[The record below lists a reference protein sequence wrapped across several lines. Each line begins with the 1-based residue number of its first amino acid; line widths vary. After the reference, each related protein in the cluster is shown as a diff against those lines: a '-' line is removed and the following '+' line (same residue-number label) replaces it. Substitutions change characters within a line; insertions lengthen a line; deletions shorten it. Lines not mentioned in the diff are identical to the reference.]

1 MSLYD
6 SRLYMEDIRLVAGCN
21 YKWEL
26 LRGKSVA
33 VSGGTGMIGSFIVD
47 VLMYQNDVMGLD
59 VHIYVLGRSREKAWE
74 RFGKYMACDKFH
86 FVCHDINEQLD
97 ISRLMDLNSMHVD
110 SMHERHGITDR
121 AQSGIDYIIHA
132 ASNTHPAAYAGDPI
146 GTISANVLGTKYLL
160 DFAEKAGCKRFVFLS
175 SVEIY
180 GENRGDTDKFCED
193 YLGYI
198 DCNTLRAGYPE
209 SKRTGE
215 ALCQAYMKQRGL
227 DIVIPRLSRIYGPTM
242 LMSDTK
248 AISQFILKGVYGE
261 DIVLKSEGTQLYSY
275 AYVADAASAIIKL
288 LLEGENG
295 QAYNIVSDASDL
307 TLRELAEIIA
317 DYVGKSIVYELPD
330 KAESAGYS
338 KATKALL
345 DCEKL
350 KGTGWKS
357 LYGMKDGLIRTI
369 DTLKEII

>member
-6 SRLYMEDIRLVAGCN
+6 SRLYMEDIKLVACCN
-21 YKWEL
+21 YKWEM

-33 VSGGTGMIGSFIVD
+33 ISGGTGMIGSFIVD
-47 VLMYQNDVMGLD
+47 VLMYQNDVMDLD
-59 VHIYVLGRSREKAWE
+59 THIYVLGRSREKACD

-97 ISRLMDLNSMHVD
+97 TADKL
-110 SMHERHGITDR
+110 
-121 AQSGIDYIIHA
+121 QSGIDYIIHA

-146 GTISANVLGTKYLL
+146 GTISANVFGTKYLL

-180 GENRGDTDKFCED
+180 GENRGDTDKFYEG

-215 ALCQAYMKQRGL
+215 ALCQAYRKQRGL

-248 AISQFILKGVYGE
+248 AISQFILKGAYGE

-288 LLEGENG
+288 MLEGENG
-295 QAYNIVSDASDL
+295 QAYNVVSDASDL
-307 TLRELAEIIA
+307 TLRELAERIA
-317 DYVGKSIVYELPD
+317 DYVGKNVVYELPD
-330 KAESAGYS
+330 KVESAGYS

-357 LYGMKDGLIRTI
+357 LYGMRDGIIRTI
-369 DTLKEII
+369 DILREIS

>member
-6 SRLYMEDIRLVAGCN
+6 SRLYMEDIRLVANCN
-21 YKWEL
+21 YKWEM

-33 VSGGTGMIGSFIVD
+33 ISGGTGMIGSFIVD
-47 VLMYQNDVMGLD
+47 VLMHQNDVMNLD
-59 VHIYVLGRSREKAWE
+59 THIYVLGRSREKAGN
-74 RFGKYMACDKFH
+74 RFGKYMACDNFH
-86 FVCHDINEQLD
+86 FISHDINEPLD
-97 ISRLMDLNSMHVD
+97 ISRFGDLNNMHMD
-110 SMHERHGITDR
+110 SMPIRHDITDR
-121 AQSGIDYIIHA
+121 EQSGIDYIIHA

-146 GTISANVLGTKYLL
+146 GTISANVFGTKYLL
-160 DFAEKAGCKRFVFLS
+160 DFAAKAGCKRFVFLS

-215 ALCQAYMKQRGL
+215 ALCQAYMKQCGL
-227 DIVIPRLSRIYGPTM
+227 DIVIPRLSRTYGPTM

-248 AISQFILKGVYGE
+248 AISQFILKGAHGE
-261 DIVLKSEGTQLYSY
+261 NIVLKSEGTQLYSY
-275 AYVADAASAIIKL
+275 AYVADAASAVIKL
-288 LLEGENG
+288 MLEGENG
-295 QAYNIVSDASDL
+295 QAYNIVSDSSDL
-307 TLRELAEIIA
+307 TLKELAETIA
-317 DYVGKSIVYELPD
+317 DYVGKNVVYELPD

-345 DCEKL
+345 DCGKL

-369 DTLKEII
+369 EILKEII

>member
-6 SRLYMEDIRLVAGCN
+6 SRLYMEDIRLVADCN
-21 YKWEL
+21 YKWEML
-26 LRGKSVA
+26 SGKSVA
-33 VSGGTGMIGSFIVD
+33 ISGGTGMIGSFIVD
-47 VLMYQNDVMGLD
+47 VLMYQNEVMGLD
-59 VHIYVLGRSREKAWE
+59 THIYVLGRSEKKAWD
-74 RFGKYMACDKFH
+74 RFEKYKDCDKLH
-86 FVCHDINEQLD
+86 FVCHDINEQL
-97 ISRLMDLNSMHVD
+97 
-110 SMHERHGITDR
+110 TDKLQPR
-121 AQSGIDYIIHA
+121 IDYIIHA

-180 GENRGDTDKFCED
+180 GENKGDTDKFSED

-215 ALCQAYMKQRGL
+215 ALCQAYIKQWEL
-227 DIVIPRLSRIYGPTM
+227 DIVIPRLSRVYGPTM

-248 AISQFILKGVYGE
+248 AISQFILKGAYGE
-261 DIVLKSEGTQLYSY
+261 DIVLKSEGMQLYSY

-288 LLEGENG
+288 MLEGENG
-295 QAYNIVSDASDL
+295 QAYNIASDASDL
-307 TLRELAEIIA
+307 TLRELAETIA
-317 DYVGKSIVYELPD
+317 DYVGKNVVFELPD

-345 DCEKL
+345 DCK
-350 KGTGWKS
+350 KIKSMGWRS
-357 LYGMKDGLIRTI
+357 VYGMKDGLRRTI
-369 DTLKEII
+369 DILKEFI

>member
-6 SRLYMEDIRLVAGCN
+6 SRLYMVDIKLVACCN
-21 YKWEL
+21 YKWEM

-33 VSGGTGMIGSFIVD
+33 ISGGTGMIGSFIVD
-47 VLMYQNDVMGLD
+47 VLMYQNDVMDLD
-59 VHIYVLGRSREKAWE
+59 THIYVLGRSREKACD
-74 RFGKYMACDKFH
+74 RFGKYMSCDKFH

-97 ISRLMDLNSMHVD
+97 TADKL
-110 SMHERHGITDR
+110 
-121 AQSGIDYIIHA
+121 QSGIDYIIHA
-132 ASNTHPAAYAGDPI
+132 ASNTHPAAYAADPI

-160 DFAEKAGCKRFVFLS
+160 DFAGKAGCKRFVFLS

-180 GENRGDTDKFCED
+180 GENRGDTDKFYEG

-215 ALCQAYMKQRGL
+215 ALCQAYRKQWGL

-248 AISQFILKGVYGE
+248 AISQFILKGAYGE

-288 LLEGENG
+288 MLEGENG
-295 QAYNIVSDASDL
+295 QAYNVVSDASDL
-307 TLRELAEIIA
+307 TLRELAERIA
-317 DYVGKSIVYELPD
+317 DYVGKNVVYELPD

-357 LYGMKDGLIRTI
+357 LYGMRDGIIRTI
-369 DTLKEII
+369 DILREIR

>member
-6 SRLYMEDIRLVAGCN
+6 SRLYMEDIKLVACCN
-21 YKWEL
+21 YKWEM

-33 VSGGTGMIGSFIVD
+33 ISGGTGMIGSFIVD
-47 VLMYQNDVMGLD
+47 VLMYQNDVMDLD
-59 VHIYVLGRSREKAWE
+59 THIYVLGRSREKACD

-97 ISRLMDLNSMHVD
+97 TADKL
-110 SMHERHGITDR
+110 
-121 AQSGIDYIIHA
+121 QSGIDYIIHA

-146 GTISANVLGTKYLL
+146 GTISANVLGTKYFL
-160 DFAEKAGCKRFVFLS
+160 DFAGKAGCKRFVFLS

-180 GENRGDTDKFCED
+180 GENRGDTDKFYEG

-215 ALCQAYMKQRGL
+215 ALCQAYRKQWGL

-248 AISQFILKGVYGE
+248 AISQFILKGAYGE

-288 LLEGENG
+288 MLEGENG
-295 QAYNIVSDASDL
+295 QAYNVASDASDL
-307 TLRELAEIIA
+307 TLRELAEQIA
-317 DYVGKSIVYELPD
+317 DYVGKNVVYELPD
-330 KAESAGYS
+330 KAESTGWS

-357 LYGMKDGLIRTI
+357 LYGMKDGIIRTI
-369 DTLKEII
+369 DILREIR

>member
-6 SRLYMEDIRLVAGCN
+6 SRLYREDIKRVACCN
-21 YKWEL
+21 YKWEM

-33 VSGGTGMIGSFIVD
+33 ISGGTGMIGSFIVD
-47 VLMYQNDVMGLD
+47 VLMYQNEVMDLEAC
-59 VHIYVLGRSREKAWE
+59 VYVIGRSKKKAWD
-74 RFGKYMACDKFH
+74 RFGSYMDCDKLH
-86 FVCHDINEQLD
+86 FVCHDINEPLD
-97 ISRLMDLNSMHVD
+97 ISEAADLNGV
-110 SMHERHGITDR
+110 
-121 AQSGIDYIIHA
+121 DYIIHA

-180 GENRGDTDKFCED
+180 GENKGDTDKFAED

-215 ALCQAYMKQRGL
+215 ALCQAYRKQHGL
-227 DIVIPRLSRIYGPTM
+227 DVVIPRLSRTYGPTM
-242 LMSDTK
+242 LLSDTK
-248 AISQFILKGVYGE
+248 AISQFILKGAYGE

-275 AYVADAASAIIKL
+275 VYVADAASAIITL
-288 LLEGENG
+288 MLEGENG
-295 QAYNIVSDASDL
+295 QAYNVASDASDL
-307 TLRELAEIIA
+307 TLRELAKIIA
-317 DYVGKSIVYELPD
+317 DYAGKRVVYELPD
-330 KAESAGYS
+330 KTESAGYS

-345 DCEKL
+345 DCQKL
-350 KGTGWKS
+350 KGTGWTS
-357 LYGMKDGLIRTI
+357 LYGMPDGLIRTI
-369 DTLKEII
+369 DIVKEIIN

>member
-21 YKWEL
+21 YKWEML
-26 LRGKSVA
+26 SGKSVA
-33 VSGGTGMIGSFIVD
+33 ISGGTGMIGSFIVD
-47 VLMYQNDVMGLD
+47 VLMYQNEVMGLD
-59 VHIYVLGRSREKAWE
+59 THIYVLGRSEKKAWD
-74 RFGKYMACDKFH
+74 RFGKYMDCDKLH

-97 ISRLMDLNSMHVD
+97 IDKFVDLNSMHVGWD
-110 SMHERHGITDR
+110 AADKSQPRM
-121 AQSGIDYIIHA
+121 DYIIHA

-146 GTISANVLGTKYLL
+146 GTISANVLGTKYLF

-180 GENRGDTDKFCED
+180 GENNGDTDKFSED

-215 ALCQAYMKQRGL
+215 ALCQAYIKQRGF
-227 DIVIPRLSRIYGPTM
+227 DIVIPRLSRVYGPTM

-248 AISQFILKGVYGE
+248 AISQFILKGAYGE
-261 DIVLKSEGTQLYSY
+261 DIVLKSEGMQLYSY

-288 LLEGENG
+288 MLEGENG
-295 QAYNIVSDASDL
+295 QAYNVASDASDL
-307 TLRELAEIIA
+307 TLRELAETIA
-317 DYVGKSIVYELPD
+317 DYVGKNVVYELPD

-345 DCEKL
+345 DCEKI
-350 KGTGWKS
+350 KSTGWRPV
-357 LYGMKDGLIRTI
+357 YGMKDGLKRTI
-369 DTLKEII
+369 DILKEVI

>member
-6 SRLYMEDIRLVAGCN
+6 SSLYMEDIRLVAGCN
-21 YKWEL
+21 YEWEQ
-26 LRGKSVA
+26 LRGNSVA
-33 VSGGTGMIGSFIVD
+33 ISGGTGMIGSFIVD
-47 VLMYQNDVMGLD
+47 VLMHQNDVMNLD
-59 VHIYVLGRSREKAWE
+59 THIYVLGRSREKAGN
-74 RFGKYMACDKFH
+74 RFGKYIACDNFH
-86 FVCHDINEQLD
+86 FISHDINEPLD
-97 ISRLMDLNSMHVD
+97 I
-110 SMHERHGITDR
+110 DR
-121 AQSGIDYIIHA
+121 FADYIIHA

-146 GTISANVLGTKYLL
+146 GTISANVFGTKYLL
-160 DFAEKAGCKRFVFLS
+160 DFAAKAGCKRFVFLS

-215 ALCQAYMKQRGL
+215 ALCQAYVKQRGL
-227 DIVIPRLSRIYGPTM
+227 DIVIPRLSRTYGPTM

-248 AISQFILKGVYGE
+248 AISQFILKGVYGG

-275 AYVADAASAIIKL
+275 AYAADAASAIIKL
-288 LLEGENG
+288 MLEGENG
-295 QAYNIVSDASDL
+295 QAYNVVSDASNL
-307 TLRELAEIIA
+307 TLRELAETIA
-317 DYVGKSIVYELPD
+317 DYVGKNVVYELPD
-330 KAESAGYS
+330 KVESAGYS
-338 KATKALL
+338 RATKALL
-345 DCEKL
+345 DCGKL

-369 DTLKEII
+369 EILKEII

>member
-6 SRLYMEDIRLVAGCN
+6 SRLYMEDIRLVANCN
-21 YKWEL
+21 YKWEMFS
-26 LRGKSVA
+26 GKSVA
-33 VSGGTGMIGSFIVD
+33 ISGGTGMIGSFIVD
-47 VLMYQNDVMGLD
+47 VLMYQNEVMGLD
-59 VHIYVLGRSREKAWE
+59 THIYVLGRSEKKAWD
-74 RFGKYMACDKFH
+74 RFEKYKDCDKLH
-86 FVCHDINEQLD
+86 FVCHDINEQL
-97 ISRLMDLNSMHVD
+97 
-110 SMHERHGITDR
+110 TDKLQPR
-121 AQSGIDYIIHA
+121 IDYIIHA

-180 GENRGDTDKFCED
+180 GENKGDTDKFSED

-215 ALCQAYMKQRGL
+215 ALCQAYIKQWEL
-227 DIVIPRLSRIYGPTM
+227 DIVIPRLSRVYGPTM

-248 AISQFILKGVYGE
+248 AISQFILKGAYGE
-261 DIVLKSEGTQLYSY
+261 DIVLKSEGMQLYSY

-288 LLEGENG
+288 MLEGENG
-295 QAYNIVSDASDL
+295 QAYNIASDASDL
-307 TLRELAEIIA
+307 TLRELAETIA
-317 DYVGKSIVYELPD
+317 DYVGKNVVFELPD

-345 DCEKL
+345 DCK
-350 KGTGWKS
+350 KIKSMGWRS
-357 LYGMKDGLIRTI
+357 VYGMKDGLRRTI
-369 DTLKEII
+369 DILKEFI